1 MIRYATLGFRDLSNL
16 WFNIV
21 PPVVAFATFAMVLVE
36 HTSLFE
42 WLALPFV
49 PLMQLANMENP
60 ALTAKAIVAGF
71 ADPFFPPLIGKDIE
85 SEVTRCVIAIM
96 SVVQLIFLTETGV
109 VLMKTKLGIQV
120 WHLAVIFLLRTI
132 LAFPLA
138 VLAAHL
144 IV

>member
-60 ALTAKAIVAGF
+60 ALTEKAIVSGF
-71 ADPFFPPLIGKDIE
+71 ADPFFPPLI
-85 SEVTRCVIAIM
+85 V
-96 SVVQLIFLTETGV
+96 
-109 VLMKTKLGIQV
+109 
-120 WHLAVIFLLRTI
+120 
-132 LAFPLA
+132 
-138 VLAAHL
+138 
-144 IV
+144 

>member
-1 MIRYATLGFRDLSNL
+1 
-16 WFNIV
+16 
-21 PPVVAFATFAMVLVE
+21 MVLVE

-42 WLALPFV
+42 WLARPFV

-71 ADPFFPPLIGKDIE
+71 ADPFFPPLIGKGIE

-96 SVVQLIFLTETGV
+96 SVVKLIFLTETGV
-109 VLMKTKLGIQV
+109 VLMKTKLRIRF
-120 WHLAVIFLLRTI
+120 WHLPVIFLLRTI

>member
-1 MIRYATLGFRDLSNL
+1 MVQYCACGSGFRNGCYD
-16 WFNIV
+16 
-21 PPVVAFATFAMVLVE
+21 LVE

-42 WLALPFV
+42 WLAQPFV

-71 ADPFFPPLIGKDIE
+71 ADPFFPPLIGKGIE

-96 SVVQLIFLTETGV
+96 SVVQIIFMTETGV
-109 VLMKTKLGIQV
+109 VLMKTKLRIRV
-120 WHLAVIFLLRTI
+120 WHLVVIFLLRTI